1 MLTSRF
7 ESFLVASGLSVMF
20 ATSAFAAEASGY
32 ISLAVSTKPAWGL
45 GTGETQAAAD
55 QVALKECRQNQ
66 GVDCKI
72 TQRQAGGCLAVA
84 RTAHHDGIG
93 LAPTLE
99 KAEALAISNCGDGG
113 KFNGCEIADRHC
125 IK

>member
-1 MLTSRF
+1 MARSRLTPLF
-7 ESFLVASGLSVMF
+7 AMSGLLSLCTTQAV
-20 ATSAFAAEASGY
+20 AADASGY

-55 QVALKECRQNQ
+55 QVALKECQQNH

-72 TQRQAGGCLAVA
+72 SQQQKGGCLAVA
-84 RTAHHDGIG
+84 RSAQHDGIG
-93 LAPTLE
+93 LAPTIE
-99 KAEALAISNCGDGG
+99 KAEEIAMTDCGDGG
-113 KFNGCEIADRHC
+113 RFSGCEIANRHC